1 MFVADTRD
9 DGHGVTR
16 SVSIDPRDDRFV
28 QDPYSAYARLH
39 ETGSTFFWQQ
49 YSHVC
54 FASHADVTALL
65 RDRRFGRR
73 FEEPAERPG
82 LERFDAVEKHSL
94 LELEPPEHT
103 RLRRLVN
110 RAFVSRRI
118 DALAPV
124 IERRSHELIDAME
137 RRGGP
142 VDLLE
147 TYATP
152 LPVETIAMLLGVPL
166 ERTDDL
172 LAWSHKMV
180 AMYQFDRTA
189 KKEAAADRAAAEF
202 SDMLRG
208 VIVGR
213 RRAPTEDLL
222 SGMVAA
228 ASESDLSDD
237 EIVSTA
243 ILLLNAG
250 HEATVHQVGN
260 AVKAF
265 LFDTSDPFDACYW
278 TGDAER
284 CERAVEEAM
293 RFDAPLH
300 MFTRYVLEDVLW
312 TASDGSQVPL
322 SRGDTIGLML
332 GAANRD
338 PEHFDQPNVFDPNR
352 ERIDHVAFGGG
363 IHFCL
368 GAPLARLEM
377 RIALRVLFERLPQLR
392 IVEMPRYADAYHFHG
407 LERLMVEW

>member
-1 MFVADTRD
+1 MNVARPRD
-9 DGHGVTR
+9 NSPN
-16 SVSIDPRDDRFV
+16 SVQSLSIDPRTDSFV
-28 QDPYSAYARLH
+28 QNPYAIYDSLH
-39 ETGSTFFWQQ
+39 SKGPAFFWRE
-49 YSHVC
+49 YRHVC
-54 FASHADVTALL
+54 FASHADVSALL
-65 RDRRFGRR
+65 RDRRFGRQLD
-73 FEEPAERPG
+73 ER
-82 LERFDAVEKHSL
+82 ERRTTLKCFDRVEQHSL

-118 DALAPV
+118 EALAPL
-124 IERRSHELIDAME
+124 IERRAHELIDSME
-137 RRGGP
+137 QHDAP
-142 VDLLE
+142 CNLLE
-147 TYATP
+147 AYATP
-152 LPVETIAMLLGVPL
+152 LPVEMIATLLGVPL
-166 ERTDDL
+166 ERTSDL

-189 KKEAAADRAAAEF
+189 EKEAAADQAAAEF

-208 VIVGR
+208 VIAER
-213 RRAPTEDLL
+213 RRIATDDLL
-222 SGMVAA
+222 SAMVQAA
-228 ASESDLSDD
+228 DESDLSDD

-265 LFDTSDPFDACYW
+265 LYDTSGPFDAWYW

-284 CERAVEEAM
+284 LERAVEEAM

-338 PEHFDQPNVFDPNR
+338 PKHFDQPNVFDPTR